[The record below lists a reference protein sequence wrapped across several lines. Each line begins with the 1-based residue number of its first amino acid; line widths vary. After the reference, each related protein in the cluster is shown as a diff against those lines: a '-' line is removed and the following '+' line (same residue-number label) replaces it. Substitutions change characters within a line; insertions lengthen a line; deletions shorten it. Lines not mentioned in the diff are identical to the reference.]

1 MDPSLGDNRQVLE
14 AELESGLNVTDNG
27 DRPLPPNANRAL
39 FQESKTPL
47 VRCRSLND
55 VDGPRKS
62 GVAINGVAASQ
73 VAKRFEEMDTC
84 RAHETIVNGELGAV
98 QQEWQRLRRA
108 YRKSRIQYENAV
120 DPFNPQLGDSSAD
133 KTIRM
138 LRELCINDR
147 SLLESHSVKVRTI
160 RRKLQLAETARARC
174 ELDFM
179 QSARQWAMRPGV
191 PPPPG
196 PTSPPASTYAR
207 QPGDC
212 PTPAPSS
219 NDVELLVKRYQNK
232 VAEVRSLGER
242 LADQNYEYWNEVAR
256 RELRQ
261 DHDEKLSVTNEDF
274 EEMYNRDREVV
285 SQELARVIQEARLI
299 KAESQ
304 SANTDA
310 SRRSRDFPDLESAA
324 RIAESRQGYEESLQA
339 ALARVPPE
347 AFMDAEL
354 IRGDTSE
361 HGSAEPEPARNSE
374 LVTSWMDDV
383 PLGQGI
389 DSTLVT

>member
-1 MDPSLGDNRQVLE
+1 
-14 AELESGLNVTDNG
+14 
-27 DRPLPPNANRAL
+27 
-39 FQESKTPL
+39 
-47 VRCRSLND
+47 
-55 VDGPRKS
+55 
-62 GVAINGVAASQ
+62 
-73 VAKRFEEMDTC
+73 
-84 RAHETIVNGELGAV
+84 
-98 QQEWQRLRRA
+98 
-108 YRKSRIQYENAV
+108 
-120 DPFNPQLGDSSAD
+120 
-133 KTIRM
+133 
-138 LRELCINDR
+138 
-147 SLLESHSVKVRTI
+147 
-160 RRKLQLAETARARC
+160 
-174 ELDFM
+174 
-179 QSARQWAMRPGV
+179 
-191 PPPPG
+191 
-196 PTSPPASTYAR
+196 
-207 QPGDC
+207 
-212 PTPAPSS
+212 
-219 NDVELLVKRYQNK
+219 VELLVKRSQNK